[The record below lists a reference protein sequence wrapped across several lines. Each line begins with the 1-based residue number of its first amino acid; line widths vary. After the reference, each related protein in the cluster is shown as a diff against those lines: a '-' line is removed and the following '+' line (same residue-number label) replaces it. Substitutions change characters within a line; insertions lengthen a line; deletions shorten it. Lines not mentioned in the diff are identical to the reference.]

1 MNEATW
7 IIIIG
12 LGLDIVGALLIVGPL
27 RHRKYLFK
35 RLNEILKE
43 IFEAIAKS
51 KEGKI
56 EEISPQ
62 SNRERIDQLAQ
73 AVNDRFIEELQGF
86 KKFYWGIALLVLGF
100 ILQIIGNWFQNPP
113 FIIFP

>member
-27 RHRKYLFK
+27 RHRKAVMK
-35 RLNEILKE
+35 RLKEAVEEILKA
-43 IFEAIAKS
+43 FVKA

-62 SNRERIDQLAQ
+62 ANKEKIDRLTQTIYDRE
-73 AVNDRFIEELQGF
+73 IEELKGF
-86 KKFYWGIALLVLGF
+86 RKFSWGIAILILGF

-113 FIIFP
+113 I

>member
-27 RHRKYLFK
+27 RHKKYLFK
-35 RLNEILKE
+35 RLNEVLKE
-43 IFEAIAKS
+43 IFGGIAKF

-62 SNRERIDQLAQ
+62 SNKERIDQLTQ
-73 AVNDRFIEELQGF
+73 IVNDGLLEELQGF
-86 KKFYWGIALLVLGF
+86 RKFYWGIAILILGF
-100 ILQIIGNWFQNPP
+100 ILQIIGNWLQNPP
-113 FIIFP
+113 L

>member
-7 IIIIG
+7 IIITG
-12 LGLDIVGALLIVGPL
+12 LGLDIIGALLIIGPL
-27 RHRKYLFK
+27 RQRKYMIK
-35 RLNEILKE
+35 RLWKTFQE
-43 IFEAIAKS
+43 IFEAIGKS

-62 SNRERIDQLAQ
+62 SNREKIDRIAENLSERQ
-73 AVNDRFIEELQGF
+73 IEELKGYT
-86 KKFYWGIALLVLGF
+86 KLSWGIAILILGF

-113 FIIFP
+113 L

>member
-7 IIIIG
+7 IIIRG
-12 LGLDIVGALLIVGPL
+12 LGLDSVGALLIIGPL
-27 RHRKYLFK
+27 RHRKYLI
-35 RLNEILKE
+35 RRVREIVKE
-43 IFEAIAKS
+43 IFEELAKF

-62 SNRERIDQLAQ
+62 SNKERIDRLTLAI
-73 AVNDRFIEELQGF
+73 NDRQLEEMEGF
-86 KKFYWGIALLVLGF
+86 KKFNLGIAILILGF

-113 FIIFP
+113 A